1 MIVSPFFHIVRRMP
15 NYYFEIRRSPVDLGG
30 FRLFPHEKWDLMM
43 VKKVLP
49 EATKSVI
56 WDTFYEIMFF
66 AREERGYSHEDCRA
80 QFADTG
86 LLA

>member
-1 MIVSPFFHIVRRMP
+1 M
-15 NYYFEIRRSPVDLGG
+15 G
-30 FRLFPHEKWDLMM
+30 FNDDEK
-43 VKKVLP
+43 KFLP
-49 EATKSVI
+49 ETTKSVI
-56 WDTFYEIMFF
+56 WYTFYEIMFF